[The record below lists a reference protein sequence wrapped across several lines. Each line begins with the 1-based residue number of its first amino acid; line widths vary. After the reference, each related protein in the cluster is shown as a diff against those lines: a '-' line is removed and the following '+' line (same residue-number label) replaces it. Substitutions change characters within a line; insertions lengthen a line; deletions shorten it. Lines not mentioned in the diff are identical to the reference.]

1 MKKYS
6 KLIVPKDSAWD
17 STRFRWGK
25 YVNWRIRYFFQGVW
39 NIIRWIPTLY
49 NDKDWDDAFIL
60 IILQKKIEHQRAE
73 LVNANRHTNVDK
85 DNFWMTLV
93 LNLIERELDGYYTSE
108 KYNYCEIE
116 NSFGEPDQYGSRE
129 WNMNIVEDH
138 LDLYLDLYPSATR
151 KILKKYRNRKYD
163 SDLISMEV
171 SVYNQRRCRNLIFEI
186 LKQKSANWW
195 D

>member
-17 STRFRWGK
+17 NTRFKWGK

-49 NDKDWDDAFIL
+49 KDKDWDDAYIL
-60 IILQKKIEHQRAE
+60 MILQKKIEHQRAE
-73 LVNANRHTNVDK
+73 LVNANRHTNVDN
-85 DNFWMTLV
+85 DNFWMTIV
-93 LNLIERELDGYYTSE
+93 LNLIERELHSYYSSE
-108 KYNYCEIE
+108 KYDYCKIE

-129 WNMNIVEDH
+129 WNMTIVEDH

-151 KILKKYRNRKYD
+151 KILKKYRNEKYD
-163 SDLISMEV
+163 SDQISLEV
-171 SVYNQRRCRNLIFEI
+171 GWYNQTRCRNLIFEI